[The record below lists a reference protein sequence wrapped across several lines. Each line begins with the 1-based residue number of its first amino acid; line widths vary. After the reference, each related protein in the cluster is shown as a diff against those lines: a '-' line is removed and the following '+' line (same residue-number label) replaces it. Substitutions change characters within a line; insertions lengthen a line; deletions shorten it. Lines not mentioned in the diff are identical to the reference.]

1 MITVYFTSD
10 ARYRIDRSF
19 AVKCL
24 QKAWVEKELPQTGVV
39 SLVFVGSRK
48 SKQLSKEYLKDDQ
61 EHPVL
66 TFPYTSKE
74 KVFPPEF
81 MGNLLGEI
89 VICYPQVA
97 LYAASQDKEINKV
110 ISQFLDHAVTIL
122 ANEMNRN
129 K

>member
-10 ARYRIDRSF
+10 ARYRIDRVF
-19 AVKCL
+19 AVKTL
-24 QKAWVEKELPQTGVV
+24 QKAWAEKDLPAEGVV

-48 SKQLSKEYLKDDQ
+48 SKQLSKEYLKDNQ

-66 TFPYTSKE
+66 TFPYSSKE
-74 KVFPPEF
+74 KVFPAEF
-81 MGNLLGEI
+81 TGNLLGEI

-97 LYAASQDKEINKV
+97 LHAADQDKEINKV

-122 ANEMNRN
+122 ASEM
-129 K
+129 KKQ